1 MCVCV
6 LRVCCMC
13 VCLSKFRLT
22 CFYPRYEI
30 SDFNILK
37 CVVRAYDLR
46 PGTGT
51 SRLPNYRAQ
60 YSQDNIQAAVTAVKA
75 GMSLRDAEQKYQAV
89 IHNKFIILNLFLDL
103 KK

>member
-6 LRVCCMC
+6 GKGLC
-13 VCLSKFRLT
+13 
-22 CFYPRYEI
+22 
-30 SDFNILK
+30 
-37 CVVRAYDLR
+37 

-51 SRLPNYRAQ
+51 SCVANYRAK
-60 YSQDNIQAAVTAVKA
+60 YSQDDLEAAVTAVKA

-103 KK
+103 TK